1 MPCFI
6 AGARSLRSSSRP
18 RSNTFAT
25 RFLLPLVAVG
35 GLLSPSAQ
43 AGDWVASL
51 GYGQWF
57 NIKGLEWQLGYRFKS
72 DQLGFNLIPLSGI
85 LHDRDS
91 AFGSLQAVSGANAAG
106 SESCQNSSSAQPRSN
121 YCADWTD
128 DYAAMASADWSF
140 KSGMS
145 LGAGARLSRH
155 STLFA
160 TARFSLSKELA
171 LQVNGAANY
180 FAVGLS
186 LGF

>member
-1 MPCFI
+1 MPCLI
-6 AGARSLRSSSRP
+6 ADSCRRP
-18 RSNTFAT
+18 T
-25 RFLLPLVAVG
+25 RLLLPLLLAG

-43 AGDWVASL
+43 AGEWVASL

-72 DQLGFNLIPLSGI
+72 DQLGFNLMPLSGI

-91 AFGSLQAVSGANAAG
+91 AFGSLLRVNDSSPNACQSG
-106 SESCQNSSSAQPRSN
+106 SSAQSRSN

-128 DYAAMASADWSF
+128 DYAVLASADWSF

-180 FAVGLS
+180 FALGLS